1 MAKYKK
7 KRAKELQHDKF
18 RDAAGRIF
26 DRVSDRLEGKGKVI
40 LYGLAALVLL
50 AVLTG
55 VVVKWRSRKADE
67 ARFAL
72 GRAIAIATA
81 PIATASPAVNPTG
94 PTFSSEQERAQK
106 GIEEFQKVAAK
117 YGDPYRT
124 EARYFIATNLL
135 YIDREKGMNELAE
148 LSKASVPEPATLAKF
163 ALAQAKE
170 EDKKYDEA
178 AQLYTELVAQNST
191 VVTPETA
198 NLYLANLYVKQ
209 GKKKEAADLLFKIVD
224 ASRKAKDSNGSPLPP
239 SAAAREASEKL
250 QKLDPD
256 LYAKLP
262 PETGGGDLQF

>member
-1 MAKYKK
+1 MVSPIIHLKERSPLCGLARKNEVAKYKK

-94 PTFSSEQERAQK
+94 PTFSTEQERAQQA
-106 GIEEFQKVAAK
+106 IAVFQQV
-117 YGDPYRT
+117 
-124 EARYFIATNLL
+124 
-135 YIDREKGMNELAE
+135 
-148 LSKASVPEPATLAKF
+148 
-163 ALAQAKE
+163 
-170 EDKKYDEA
+170 
-178 AQLYTELVAQNST
+178 
-191 VVTPETA
+191 
-198 NLYLANLYVKQ
+198 
-209 GKKKEAADLLFKIVD
+209 
-224 ASRKAKDSNGSPLPP
+224 
-239 SAAAREASEKL
+239 
-250 QKLDPD
+250 
-256 LYAKLP
+256 
-262 PETGGGDLQF
+262 